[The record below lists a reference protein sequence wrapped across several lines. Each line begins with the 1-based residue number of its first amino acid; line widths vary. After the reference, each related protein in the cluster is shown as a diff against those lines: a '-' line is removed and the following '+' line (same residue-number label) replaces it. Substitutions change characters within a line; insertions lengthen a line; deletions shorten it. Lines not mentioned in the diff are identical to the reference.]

1 MPRAQERGNFP
12 LHFSNPG
19 FLKAP
24 WAGGTPG
31 DGRAQAR
38 RAAQAQRGQGKW
50 RPGSSE
56 WRRAQRRPGC
66 GCGCGCWC
74 GCGAR
79 RRAGDPPQE
88 SWGRGR
94 ALPTRG
100 AEGQCIQDGRYLLAE
115 VQAALHAGP
124 PSEGTGESF
133 GRALVKP
140 EAAHACSLQTRVC
153 AALTVPT
160 LTHLWLRVGEEA

>member
-1 MPRAQERGNFP
+1 MRMWVLVWVRVWVWRA
-12 LHFSNPG
+12 
-19 FLKAP
+19 A
-24 WAGGTPG
+24 AGGG
-31 DGRAQAR
+31 
-38 RAAQAQRGQGKW
+38 
-50 RPGSSE
+50 
-56 WRRAQRRPGC
+56 
-66 GCGCGCWC
+66 
-74 GCGAR
+74 
-79 RRAGDPPQE
+79 PPQE